1 MGVPQYIRQ
10 TLRYIKGIID
20 SNTITVGDFN
30 APLTPM
36 NRSSRQKI
44 DMETQAEKDTSDQ
57 IYLTDTFRMFHPNAE
72 GYTFFSSTH
81 GALFRIDLILTHIQ
95 ALIHLREFKSYQES
109 F

>member
-44 DMETQAEKDTSDQ
+44 DMETQA
-57 IYLTDTFRMFHPNAE
+57 
-72 GYTFFSSTH
+72 
-81 GALFRIDLILTHIQ
+81 
-95 ALIHLREFKSYQES
+95 
-109 F
+109 